1 VNANTA
7 GFCIE
12 QGALVPDNM
21 YVVLHMN
28 LGVCKISAF
37 DPLCNRSKSC

>member
-1 VNANTA
+1 MDANTT

-12 QGALVPDNM
+12 QGALVPDNL
-21 YVVLHMN
+21 YVVLHMK

-37 DPLCNRSKSC
+37 DRVCSRSKNC